1 MSIFYKINSKLIKMA
16 LTDLEYEYVVKEVGR
31 KPNSLEFG
39 MLDIMFSEHCSYKSS
54 RPILKLFPT
63 EGEKV
68 ILGPGDDAGIVELT
82 DNLALV
88 IGMESHNHPSAIE
101 PYGGAGTG
109 VGGIIRDIISMGAM
123 PVALLDSLRFGYLE
137 DQRSRYL
144 FEYVVKGISDYGNR
158 VGIPTIGGEV
168 EFDDNF
174 QYNPLVNVI
183 CAGIVQKDS
192 IVRGIASNVGDVFV
206 LMGGRTGR
214 DGIHGVTFASEELT
228 TSSEIEDRPA
238 VQIGDPFTKKQVL
251 EATLEAL
258 DKINVQG
265 LKDLGGGG
273 LTCCISEMS
282 AKGGNG
288 CTVDLTKIPLREEG
302 MTPYEIMLSESQERM
317 IFVIH
322 PEDVKELMEVFKKF
336 ELPAAV
342 IGEVTD
348 TGRLMVTQDDDVLA
362 DIPTKLLAD
371 PPIIERKSCQVIEYV
386 NQPPTLAFEKEEKKF
401 LKKSLDYELP
411 NLKNVKLEDALLKI
425 LSSQN
430 IASKEWVYRQYDHEV
445 QIRSV
450 VKPGDDAA
458 VMRVNDDTAF
468 AITSDCNSVHTLL
481 NPYHGGAGAVCEAIR
496 NVISMGA
503 QPLCIVDCLN
513 FGNPEKPEVFQQF
526 KDCVEGMADVAKKFH
541 TPVISGNVSFYNET
555 EGVTVNPSPVVGVAG
570 LMEINNIRT
579 SKFKNEGDKI
589 IIIGETRSELDGSE
603 YYKCIH
609 GLVCG
614 EPPKVRMDDEYQT
627 AMAVLNLI
635 ESDVENNI
643 TAVHDCS
650 IGGLGTTIC
659 EMSISGDLGLVI
671 NLLNIPGADKSLSN
685 SEILFSESHG
695 RYVITVKD
703 DAIEEILDKI
713 DVPKAVI
720 GTVGG
725 DSLVID
731 NCSVEIPVSKLKA
744 SYHGVIEKFMA

>member
-1 MSIFYKINSKLIKMA
+1 MT
-16 LTDLEYEYVVKEVGR
+16 LTDAEYEYVVKEIGR
-31 KPNSLEFG
+31 EPNSLEYG

-68 ILGPGDDAGIVELT
+68 IVGPGDDAGVVELT
-82 DNLALV
+82 DELALV

-123 PVALLDSLRFGYLE
+123 PVALLDSLRFGHLE

-158 VGIPTIGGEV
+158 VGIPTVGGEV

-183 CAGIVQKDS
+183 CAGIVRKDS
-192 IVRGIASNVGDVFV
+192 IVRGMASNVGDVFV

-228 TSSEIEDRPA
+228 TTSEIEDRPA

-258 DKINVQG
+258 DKIDVQG

-288 CTVDLTKIPLREEG
+288 GTVDLTRIPLREEG

-317 IFVIH
+317 VFVIH
-322 PEDVKELMEVFKKF
+322 PNDVNKLLEIFEKF

-348 TGRLMVTQDDDVLA
+348 TGRLVLTQLGEIIA

-371 PPIIERKSCQVIEYV
+371 PPIIERENCLVEEYV
-386 NQPPTLAFEKEEKKF
+386 NKPPSSFEKKEEKF
-401 LKKSLDYELP
+401 LKESLKYKEIP
-411 NLKNVKLEDALLKI
+411 NLKDLKIEDALLKI
-425 LSSQN
+425 LSSPN
-430 IASKEWVYRQYDHEV
+430 IASKEWVYKQYDHEV
-445 QIRSV
+445 QIKTII
-450 VKPGDDAA
+450 KPGDDAA
-458 VMRVNDDTAF
+458 VMRVDCETAF
-468 AITSDCNSVHTLL
+468 AITSDCNSVHAKL
-481 NPYHGGAGAVCEAIR
+481 NPYHGSAGAVCEAIR

-513 FGNPEKPEVFQQF
+513 FGNPEKAEVFQQF
-526 KDCVEGMADVAKKFH
+526 KESVEGMADVAKKFR

-570 LMEINNIRT
+570 LMKIDNIRT
-579 SKFKNEGDKI
+579 LEFKNNGDKI
-589 IIIGETRSELDGSE
+589 IVIGETRAELDGSE
-603 YYKCIH
+603 YYKSIYS
-609 GLVCG
+609 VVRG
-614 EPPKVRMDDEYQT
+614 EPPKIMIDDEYRT
-627 AMAVLNLI
+627 AMTVLRLI
-635 ESDVENNI
+635 QDDVDNNV

-650 IGGLGTTIC
+650 TGGLGVAIS
-659 EMSISGDLGLVI
+659 EMSISGDLGAVI
-671 NLLNIPGADKSLSN
+671 NILKVPGANEGLTY

-695 RYVITVKD
+695 RFIITVKEE
-703 DAIEEILDKI
+703 AVKEILNKI
-713 DVPKAVI
+713 DAPSAVI

-725 DSLVID
+725 DSLIID
-731 NCSVEIPVSKLKA
+731 NTSVEIPVVKLIA
-744 SYHGVIEKFMA
+744 SYCGVIDKFMA